1 MVAGTSGL
9 SALSAASQFPRR
21 MPRIWLVMVVMSM
34 AVLAGCA
41 SRGTQAPVADMSSG
55 SASVPSSG
63 LYVVRPGDTLY
74 KISQMYN
81 VDVSTL
87 VQLNNISDPGQLR
100 VGQTLRL
107 RGDAPQVASGAGMGS
122 DSGAA
127 VEPAKASEPAK
138 PSRAGDAGLISWGWP
153 AQGKVIQGF
162 SSNTKGVDIGGN
174 VGDPV
179 IAAASGK
186 VMYAGNGVRGLGN
199 LVLIGH
205 SNSFITAYAHNEKLL
220 VKTGQEVKK
229 GDRIALMGQTDTTSP
244 RLHFEIRR
252 SGTPVNP
259 LAYLPER

>member
-1 MVAGTSGL
+1 MVARTSRLAAFL
-9 SALSAASQFPRR
+9 SESQFSARLPR
-21 MPRIWLVMVVMSM
+21 LVVMAVVSM

-41 SRGTQAPVADMSSG
+41 SRQTQAPVADMSSG
-55 SASVPSSG
+55 SASVPSTG
-63 LYVVRPGDTLY
+63 LYVVKPGDTLY
-74 KISQMYN
+74 KISQMHN

-87 VQLNNISDPGQLR
+87 VQLNNITDPGQLR

-107 RGDAPQVASGAGMGS
+107 HGDAPQVAASSGMKS
-122 DSGAA
+122 DTGAA
-127 VEPAKASEPAK
+127 AGPAKVTEPAK
-138 PSRAGDAGLISWGWP
+138 PSRAGDAKLVSWGWP
-153 AQGKVIQGF
+153 AEGKVIQGF
-162 SSNTKGVDIGGN
+162 SANTKGVDIGGK

-179 IAAASGK
+179 VAAASGK

>member
-107 RGDAPQVASGAGMGS
+107 RGDAPQVASSAGMGS

-162 SSNTKGVDIGGN
+162 SSNTKGVDIG
-174 VGDPV
+174 
-179 IAAASGK
+179 GK

>member
-1 MVAGTSGL
+1 
-9 SALSAASQFPRR
+9 
-21 MPRIWLVMVVMSM
+21 
-34 AVLAGCA
+34 
-41 SRGTQAPVADMSSG
+41 MSSG
-55 SASVPSSG
+55 SASVSSSG
-63 LYVVRPGDTLY
+63 LYVVKPGDTLY

-81 VDVSTL
+81 VDVNSL
-87 VQLNNISDPGQLR
+87 IQLNSISDPGQLR

-107 RGDAPQVASGAGMGS
+107 RSDAPRVAGSAGVGTAGS
-122 DSGAA
+122 AA
-127 VEPAKASEPAK
+127 SAQTPSTSEPAK

-153 AQGKVIQGF
+153 AEGKIIQGF
-162 SSNTKGVDIGGN
+162 SSNTKGVDIAGK
-174 VGDPV
+174 VGAPV
-179 IAAASGK
+179 VAAASGK

-199 LVLIGH
+199 LILIGH

>member
-1 MVAGTSGL
+1 MVARTSGSEAFL
-9 SALSAASQFPRR
+9 SASQFPMRR
-21 MPRIWLVMVVMSM
+21 SRTGLAIAVVLL

-55 SASVPSSG
+55 TASVPSSG

-74 KISQMYN
+74 KISQAYN
-81 VDVSTL
+81 IDVNTL
-87 VQLNNISDPGQLR
+87 VQLNNISDPTQLR

-107 RGDAPQVASGAGMGS
+107 NGDAPKVAGASGMGT
-122 DSGAA
+122 SGAA
-127 VEPAKASEPAK
+127 SSAPAKPAEPAK

-162 SSNTKGVDIGGN
+162 SSNTKGVDIAGK

-179 IAAASGK
+179 LAAASGK

>member
-1 MVAGTSGL
+1 
-9 SALSAASQFPRR
+9 
-21 MPRIWLVMVVMSM
+21 
-34 AVLAGCA
+34 
-41 SRGTQAPVADMSSG
+41 
-55 SASVPSSG
+55 
-63 LYVVRPGDTLY
+63 
-74 KISQMYN
+74 
-81 VDVSTL
+81 
-87 VQLNNISDPGQLR
+87 
-100 VGQTLRL
+100 
-107 RGDAPQVASGAGMGS
+107 
-122 DSGAA
+122 
-127 VEPAKASEPAK
+127 
-138 PSRAGDAGLISWGWP
+138 
-153 AQGKVIQGF
+153 VIQGF